1 MLMLGTMYLRRYNYY
16 PLDIGGYVVM
26 DDKFDIQLVTCAD
39 LELVENLVNAL
50 NDIDMEDPSEV
61 TKIH

>member
-1 MLMLGTMYLRRYNYY
+1 MYLRRYNYY
-16 PLDIGGYVVM
+16 PLDTGGYVVM
-26 DDKFDIQLVTCAD
+26 DDEFDIRLATCD
-39 LELVENLVNAL
+39 NLELVENLVNAL

>member
-1 MLMLGTMYLRRYNYY
+1 
-16 PLDIGGYVVM
+16 M
-26 DDKFDIQLVTCAD
+26 DDEFDIQLATCAD
-39 LELVENLVNAL
+39 LELVENLVNSL

>member
-1 MLMLGTMYLRRYNYY
+1 MYLRRYNYY
-16 PLDIGGYVVM
+16 PLDTGGYVLM
-26 DDKFDIQLVTCAD
+26 DDEFDIQLATCAD
-39 LELVENLVNAL
+39 LELVENLVNSL

>member
-1 MLMLGTMYLRRYNYY
+1 MYLRRYNYY
-16 PLDIGGYVVM
+16 PLDTGGYVVM
-26 DDKFDIQLVTCAD
+26 DDEFDIQLARCD
-39 LELVENLVNAL
+39 NLELVENLVNAL